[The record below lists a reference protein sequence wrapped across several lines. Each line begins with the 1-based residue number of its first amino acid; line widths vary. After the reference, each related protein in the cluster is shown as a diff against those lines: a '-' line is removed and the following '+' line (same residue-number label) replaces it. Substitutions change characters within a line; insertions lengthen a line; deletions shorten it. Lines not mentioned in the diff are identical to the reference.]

1 MLRPNHVIMQH
12 SCSVYDV
19 RFRPNHASCPSTKSK
34 SNPSYHSFKTR
45 PDPAGRPGTRL
56 TRGWNRA
63 GFKEKSARDL
73 ARKNLV
79 DPKG

>member
-19 RFRPNHASCPSTKSK
+19 RFRPNHASWPSTKSK

-45 PDPAGRPGTRL
+45 PDPAGRPGAGTGPGLMKNQLGIWPGKTRL
-56 TRGWNRA
+56 TR
-63 GFKEKSARDL
+63 
-73 ARKNLV
+73 
-79 DPKG
+79 DP